1 MLHRHPALFLR
12 DPSILRMRRLRQ
24 VVVEMSYPETTTF
37 MRIKRVD
44 AFLLSYVLP
53 EPLHLQYHGGSRV
66 IFKRDAMLIRIETE
80 SGIIGYAPG
89 QGSEKAHAEI
99 RDTVAPFLVG
109 RTLAEPDALRVQFLS
124 FAGTDPSLFKTYA
137 SVEIALYDAL
147 GKHRGI
153 AVSELL
159 GGRVRD
165 RIRLYGSG
173 GMYMQPE
180 GYANEIQIAVNQGF
194 KAYKIRPGIGPDQD
208 VEAVRLMREAAGPD
222 MDIMVDAHTW
232 WRMGNRSYD
241 LETIARVAE
250 QMAEYDIYWLEEPVQ
265 PDNHDELRKL
275 KEWDI
280 MPIASGEHET
290 CEEGYMD
297 LISRQCVD
305 FVQMDIVCQGGYA
318 VAKRLFPE
326 IQKSQQR
333 FAFHS
338 WGTELEVIAAAH
350 VGVCWPESVVEWLE
364 YPCHRY
370 EQNGTLVR
378 DGMYPFDLATEIL
391 KTKPVI
397 ENGEM
402 IVPSGPGLG
411 VEVDESVIERYPWVP
426 GPWSR
431 FTLIDPPG
439 TFAVTSDHSLK
450 WDGK

>member
-1 MLHRHPALFLR
+1 
-12 DPSILRMRRLRQ
+12 
-24 VVVEMSYPETTTF
+24 

-44 AFLLSYVLP
+44 AFLLSCPLP
-53 EPLHLQYHGGSRV
+53 EPLHLQYYGGERV
-66 IFKRDAMLIRIETE
+66 IYKRDAMLIRVETE
-80 SGIIGYAPG
+80 NGLTGYAPG
-89 QGSEKAHAEI
+89 QGSEKALREI
-99 RDTVAPFLVG
+99 QEGVAPFLVG

-124 FAGTDPSLFKTYA
+124 SPHGGWLKSYA
-137 SVEIALYDAL
+137 SVEIALYDLL
-147 GKHRGI
+147 GKHRDLP
-153 AVSELL
+153 VSELL

-173 GMYMQPE
+173 GMYMPAE
-180 GYANEIQIAVNQGF
+180 GYGHELRVVADLGF
-194 KAYKIRPGIGPDQD
+194 KAYKMRPGMGPDED
-208 VEAVRLMREAAGPD
+208 LAAIRRMREAAGPD

-241 LETIARVAE
+241 LETIARLAE
-250 QMAEYDIYWLEEPVQ
+250 QMAEYDIYWLEEPV
-265 PDNHDELRKL
+265 PPEDHDSLLNL

-280 MPIASGEHET
+280 VPIASGEHET
-290 CEEGYMD
+290 DEDGYMD

-326 IQKSQQR
+326 IQKNQQK

-350 VGVCWPESVVEWLE
+350 VGVCWPEAVVEWLE

-370 EQNGTLVR
+370 RRNGALIR

-402 IVPSGPGLG
+402 IVPSCAGLG
-411 VEVDESVIERYPWVP
+411 VDVDESVIQRYPWIP
-426 GPWSR
+426 GPWSQ
-431 FTLIDPPG
+431 FTLVDPPG
-439 TFAVTSDHSLK
+439 TFAVTSDHALK
-450 WDGK
+450 WDEK